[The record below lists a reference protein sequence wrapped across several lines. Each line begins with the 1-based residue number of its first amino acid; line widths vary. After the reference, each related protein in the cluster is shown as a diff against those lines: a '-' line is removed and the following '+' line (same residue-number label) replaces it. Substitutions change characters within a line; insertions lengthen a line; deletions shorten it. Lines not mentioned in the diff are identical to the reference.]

1 MTVFIPKEPVLF
13 LGFRVIEYESN
24 IFLFLEAASSFSDER
39 NLTGSCCCLEIR
51 SVTFDAL

>member
-1 MTVFIPKEPVLF
+1 MESWGEPVLF
-13 LGFRVIEYESN
+13 LGVRVIEDESN
-24 IFLFLEAASSFSDER
+24 IFLFLQAASSFSDER